1 MKLWL
6 HFSVAA
12 LAIPLALMFFIY
24 PAFVIGAL
32 IFDPELKATGQ
43 SRLVPGWFESAAG
56 RYASWADDYLDS
68 GYAKSVEHDDVP
80 ATEWPMFGSMFFLVA
95 ANDLW
100 KQGRLD
106 IKQPAIRD
114 AVDKAAQ
121 IIVSPDTATWVRTRW
136 GHDYLHEENV
146 FYRMLLILGLS
157 AYQEMSGDTRHRELL
172 RVQRLGL
179 ARELDAAPWKLLD
192 DYPGECYPNDVLWS
206 VAAMRRAARLDQDAG
221 PGELADGLLAVL
233 ESPLASPLGLPAF
246 QANCRAGTIVQ
257 NPRGSGNSAIIIFA
271 AELDIDV
278 AGRWYRA
285 HETYFWKENRWVAG
299 FTELPRGSGRKYMD
313 VDSGPV
319 LFEFG
324 SAASAFGIGAAKAVG
339 RIDHAAVLTLETV
352 AVAWPTPFGLLLPG
366 LMGRLSVDSW
376 SLGEIAL
383 LFAMTRPVS
392 TTQVVPFSGPI
403 PWVVWLLMFMYFSA
417 GVFFIAMEVRG
428 CLNLAKK
435 INHLKT
441 GYTET

>member
-1 MKLWL
+1 
-6 HFSVAA
+6 
-12 LAIPLALMFFIY
+12 
-24 PAFVIGAL
+24 
-32 IFDPELKATGQ
+32 
-43 SRLVPGWFESAAG
+43 
-56 RYASWADDYLDS
+56 
-68 GYAKSVEHDDVP
+68 
-80 ATEWPMFGSMFFLVA
+80 MFGSMFFLVTV
-95 ANDLW
+95 NDLW

-106 IKQPAIRD
+106 IEQPVIRE

-121 IIVSPDTATWVRTRW
+121 IIVSTETATWVRTKW
-136 GHDYLHEENV
+136 GDDYLHEENV
-146 FYRMLLILGLS
+146 FYRMLLIMGLS

-172 RVQRLGL
+172 TAQRLGL

-221 PGELADGLLAVL
+221 PGELADELLAVL
-233 ESPLASPLGLPAF
+233 EGPLASPLGLPAF
-246 QANCRAGTIVQ
+246 QANCRAGTVVQ

-271 AELDIDV
+271 AELNPEI

-285 HETYFWKENRWVAG
+285 HEAHFWKENRWAAG

-319 LFEFG
+319 MFEFG

-366 LMGRLSVDSW
+366 LMGWLSVDSW

-383 LFAMTRPVS
+383 LFSMTRPVS
-392 TTQVVPFSGPI
+392 AARIEAFSGPI
-403 PWVVWLLMFMYFSA
+403 PWVVWLAMVVYFGA
-417 GVFFIAMEVRG
+417 GVFFIVMEARG
-428 CLNLAKK
+428 CLNL
-435 INHLKT
+435 LKRQK
-441 GYTET
+441 